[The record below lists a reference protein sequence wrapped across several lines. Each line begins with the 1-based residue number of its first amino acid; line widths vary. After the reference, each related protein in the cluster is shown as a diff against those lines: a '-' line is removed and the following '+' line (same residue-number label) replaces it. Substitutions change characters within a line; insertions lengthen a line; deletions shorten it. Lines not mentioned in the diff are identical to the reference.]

1 MPRLKLKDIR
11 LDGETQPRKYVNEEV
26 VGDYAELLLED
37 ATFPPVT
44 VFNDGANYWLADG
57 FHRFHANKKAGFLDI
72 EANVI
77 DGTRR
82 EAILFSVG
90 ANAVHGLRR
99 TNEDKR
105 KAVET
110 LLNDI
115 EWSEWSDREIARQCN
130 VSDMTVSR
138 VRKTLGLAKT
148 EKKYSTKHGT
158 QATMKTDN
166 MKKPSE
172 PVVMMPPAESE
183 ANHELEEL
191 AAAHAELAEENAKLL
206 DKLAVATMD
215 ATEEEKAA
223 AANTL
228 EELRMQVKTLE
239 AELRAVKSSRDQLQ
253 AKNADMLKQI
263 KYWQKRAEKAE
274 KLIEKEA
281 A

>member
-1 MPRLKLKDIR
+1 MKLKLKDIR

-37 ATFPPVT
+37 AKFPPVT

-72 EANVI
+72 EAEVI

-82 EAILFSVG
+82 DAILYSVG

-110 LLNDI
+110 LLGDI

-148 EKKYSTKHGT
+148 EKKYSTRHGT
-158 QATMKTDN
+158 QATMKTEG

-172 PVVMMPPAESE
+172 PEVMMPPAESQ

-191 AAAHAELAEENAKLL
+191 AVAHAELAEENARLL
-206 DKLAVATMD
+206 DKLAVQNMGGTA
-215 ATEEEKAA
+215 EQKQEAA
-223 AANTL
+223 ITIAS
-228 EELRMQVKTLE
+228 LRQQLTALE

-253 AKNADMLKQI
+253 AKNADMLKQV

-274 KLIEKEA
+274 AGKVA

>member
-1 MPRLKLKDIR
+1 MKINLKNIR
-11 LDGETQPRKYVNEEV
+11 LDGDTQPRKYVNEEV

-37 ATFPPVT
+37 AKFPPVT

-72 EANVI
+72 EADVI

-82 EAILFSVG
+82 DAILYSVG
-90 ANAVHGLRR
+90 ANSIHGLRR
-99 TNEDKR
+99 TNDDKR
-105 KAVET
+105 KAIAT

-115 EWSEWSDREIARQCN
+115 EWGEWSDREIGRQCH
-130 VSDMTVSR
+130 VSDMTVTR
-138 VRKTLGLAKT
+138 VRKTLGLEKT
-148 EKKYSTKHGT
+148 EKKYTTKHGT
-158 QATMKTDN
+158 VATMKNEKD
-166 MKKPSE
+166 KQPSE

-183 ANHELEEL
+183 SNHQLEEL
-191 AAAHAELAEENAKLL
+191 AIAHAELAEENAKLM

-215 ATEEEKAA
+215 ATEEEKEA
-223 AANTL
+223 AANTM
-228 EELRMQVKTLE
+228 EDLRMQVKTLE

-253 AKNADMLKQI
+253 QKNSDMLKQV

-274 KLIEKEA
+274 AGKVA

>member
-1 MPRLKLKDIR
+1 MRLKLKDIR

-37 ATFPPVT
+37 ATFPPVI

-72 EANVI
+72 EAHVI

-82 EAILFSVG
+82 DAILYSVG
-90 ANAVHGLRR
+90 ANAQHGLRR

-105 KAVET
+105 KAIAT
-110 LLNDI
+110 LLNDL
-115 EWSEWSDREIARQCN
+115 EWSEWSDREIGRQCH
-130 VSDMTVSR
+130 VSDMTVTR
-138 VRKTLGLAKT
+138 VRKTLGLEKT
-148 EKKYSTKHGT
+148 EKKYTTKHGT
-158 QATMKTDN
+158 VATMKTDN
-166 MKKPSE
+166 KQPSE

-191 AAAHAELAEENAKLL
+191 AIAHAELAEENAKLL
-206 DKLAVATMD
+206 DKLAVQNMEGTA
-215 ATEEEKAA
+215 EQKQEAA
-223 AANTL
+223 ITIAS
-228 EELRMQVKTLE
+228 LRQQLVALE
-239 AELRAVKSSRDQLQ
+239 AELRAVKNSRDQLQ
-253 AKNADMLKQI
+253 AKNADMLKQV

-274 KLIEKEA
+274 AEKVA